1 MDKSLDETKRT
12 GRRVSRGGRRP
23 VRSARA
29 KVLGTSNTTAA
40 KAAAKKAGVTQ
51 PATKAIFS
59 PQGAEKI
66 IVSGLPLD
74 VNEQQIKELFTST
87 VGPTRSV
94 QLHFNPQGKWTGMAT
109 VVFSRQGDANK
120 AYQEYNNR
128 LIDGSAENELV
139 CQLYIYELAPVVSS
153 VQAATSMDRTDGE
166 VICSTERPMKIEL
179 IFDPAKVPPPSLT
192 SRVAPATPAA
202 ATGGAP
208 MDGVQRT
215 GRVGRG
221 RRGRRVRN
229 TRPQKTAEDLDAEM
243 EDYTS
248 SANPPAAVTAA

>member
-1 MDKSLDETKRT
+1 MDKSLDEIIQTKKT

-51 PATKAIFS
+51 PTTKAIFT

-94 QLHFNPQGKWTGMAT
+94 QLHFNPQGKWTGTAT

-128 LIDGSAENELV
+128 LIDGK
-139 CQLYIYELAPVVSS
+139 
-153 VQAATSMDRTDGE
+153 
-166 VICSTERPMKIEL
+166 RPMKIEL

-192 SRVAPATPAA
+192 SRVAPATPAT
-202 ATGGAP
+202 ATGGGP